1 MPIVQLWEAVGLGLI
16 IEYPS
21 GIAYSNQTGGTSCSH
36 PKVEGLLVPLRNDTE
51 YETRRLLSP
60 ENELYDYF
68 KGPKYCGTGAIGGL
82 DVEDVSFIES
92 VLEKYRLSSCISI
105 DRSRLADSHE
115 AWVYVNVERE
125 ERSED
130 HLKIFAGLGPY
141 PRSGVLTW
149 TNTD

>member
-1 MPIVQLWEAVGLGLI
+1 MPIVQLWQAVGLGLI

-36 PKVEGLLVPLRNDTE
+36 PKVEGLFVPLRNDIE

-68 KGPKYCGTGAIGGL
+68 KGPKYCRTGAVGGL

-92 VLEKYRLSSCISI
+92 VLEKYRLSSCISV

-115 AWVYVNVERE
+115 AWVYVKVERE
-125 ERSED
+125 ERSD
-130 HLKIFAGLGPY
+130 VKIFAGLGPY

>member
-1 MPIVQLWEAVGLGLI
+1 MPIVQLWQAVGLFLI

-36 PKVEGLLVPLRNDTE
+36 PKVEGLLVPLRNDIA
-51 YETRRLLSP
+51 TRCLLSP

-68 KGPKYCGTGAIGGL
+68 EGPKYCGTGAIGGL
-82 DVEDVSFIES
+82 DAEDVSFIES

-115 AWVYVNVERE
+115 AWVYVKVEGE

-130 HLKIFAGLGPY
+130 ALKVFAGLGPY